1 MRGNGGGWWS
11 GEREIRSLRL
21 EKRSGSLNA
30 RDGVAAMDGDWL
42 IKLIE
47 FQFESSFLL
56 VSSSSSLNQ
65 NKPK

>member
-1 MRGNGGGWWS
+1 MVVGGGRV
-11 GEREIRSLRL
+11 REIRSLRL

-56 VSSSSSLNQ
+56 VSSSSNLNQ
-65 NKPK
+65 NREFEKTF